1 MNFLD
6 LINPLNTKPL
16 EWEKLSLV
24 LKMIK
29 DCPGSYLAGGSLRRL
44 ISGEGFD
51 GKEDFDLFFKDE
63 ESINRFWEQNETSL
77 EVVYETD
84 KNTSVIYRPP
94 DKEYSLRIQV
104 IYFLYYQNL
113 EEIINSF
120 DFTVCQFATDG
131 QEIVCGKTSL
141 DDLLNKRL
149 VVNRIT
155 YPTSSVYRLAKYMQ
169 AGYSVSHIEI
179 HSILLS
185 NAVGDLIRLG
195 EASKGAGNGPS
206 SE

>member
-1 MNFLD
+1 MNLLD

-16 EWEKLSLV
+16 EWEKLSIILNI
-24 LKMIK
+24 MK
-29 DCPGSYLAGGSLRRL
+29 DCPGTYLAGGSLRRL

-63 ESINRFWEQNETSL
+63 ESINLFWAQNESVL
-77 EVVYETD
+77 ETVYETD

-104 IYFLYYQNL
+104 IHFLYYQSL

-141 DDLLNKRL
+141 DDLLHKRL

-155 YPTSSVYRLAKYMQ
+155 YPTSSIFRLAKYMQ
-169 AGYSVSHIEI
+169 SGYGVTHLEI

-185 NAVGDLIRLG
+185 NAVGELIRLG
-195 EASKGAGNGPS
+195 EAFKGTGNGPS
-206 SE
+206 SA